1 MWWTRYHLT
10 ASCVDWFLLNQW
22 LSPDFRALD
31 TISAQSCKNDT
42 LPSFIM
48 LKLCYYKFGVRSLR
62 NQIILSSNSHFF
74 IILSFFLHKLRQVLS
89 FVP

>member
-42 LPSFIM
+42 LPSFVM
-48 LKLCYYKFGVRSLR
+48 LKLCYYKIRFWGSKFEE
-62 NQIILSSNSHFF
+62 SNNF
-74 IILSFFLHKLRQVLS
+74 IQQ
-89 FVP
+89 